1 MNWETE
7 IQSISIEDFNLLKKV
22 GKRSNTLNLI
32 QATEL
37 YYLPY
42 FFVKSE
48 LPELLN
54 GGNYKAV
61 FSVMFENK
69 LNFNQIKT
77 NDAFETLLWIFDSY
91 NDILKVEKQYLS
103 SFPDP
108 DLMAAGINR
117 LNEVGELNVTDS
129 VAQRFG
135 YKIEEVEQL
144 KYHKVFDLQRKMKLE
159 ADIQRDLQKIRENKQ
174 NRK

>member
-1 MNWETE
+1 
-7 IQSISIEDFNLLKKV
+7 
-22 GKRSNTLNLI
+22 
-32 QATEL
+32 
-37 YYLPY
+37 
-42 FFVKSE
+42 
-48 LPELLN
+48 
-54 GGNYKAV
+54 
-61 FSVMFENK
+61 
-69 LNFNQIKT
+69 
-77 NDAFETLLWIFDSY
+77 
-91 NDILKVEKQYLS
+91 LKVEKQYLS

-135 YKIEEVEQL
+135 YKIEEVEKL